1 MTLSPK
7 TKQNKITLD
16 VSIKIETLLR
26 GKKREEDVQV
36 TDNTMSCMGLSKN
49 GCKAKVPNLDFPL
62 ISIHEDI
69 VTLEVSM
76 DDGRIMTMQVK
87 KPP

>member
-1 MTLSPK
+1 
-7 TKQNKITLD
+7 
-16 VSIKIETLLR
+16 
-26 GKKREEDVQV
+26 
-36 TDNTMSCMGLSKN
+36 MSCMSLSKN